1 MRVLGTAFNVRDRKG
16 RVAVDMDHGKVHIEG
31 APKGSGDMRLRTV
44 TLLSGHGV
52 DIDSTGRLAPV
63 RTSNIQPVLVWQQHQ
78 VVFKNTPLSS
88 VLRELAL
95 YHKVNI
101 KPALKDLGQKRVT
114 GTFDMH
120 NLEQTLRIIVTA
132 VYLKMEKDTNGT
144 ITLSGEAV
152 VKSRS

>member
-1 MRVLGTAFNVRDRKG
+1 MDV
-16 RVAVDMDHGKVHIEG
+16 DHGKVHIEG
-31 APKGSGDMRLRTV
+31 APKGPGDMRARAL
-44 TLLSGHGV
+44 TLLSGQGA
-52 DIDSTGRLAPV
+52 DIDPTGRLAPV
-63 RTSNIQPVLVWQQHQ
+63 RTSNIQQVIAWQQHK

-120 NLEQTLRIIVTA
+120 NLEQTLRIIATA
-132 VYLKMEKDTNGT
+132 VSLKMEKDTNGT
-144 ITLSGEAV
+144 ITLSGEPV
-152 VKSRS
+152 VKNES